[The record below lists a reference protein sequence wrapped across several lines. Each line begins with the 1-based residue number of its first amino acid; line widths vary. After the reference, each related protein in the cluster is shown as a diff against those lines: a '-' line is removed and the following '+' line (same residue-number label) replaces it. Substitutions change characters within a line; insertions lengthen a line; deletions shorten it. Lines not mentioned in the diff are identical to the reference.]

1 MAVTADTT
9 RKTVPLKFDGV
20 TGKTFTVRA
29 TNTAEGDV
37 HSSGPRPLE
46 LNDDGQGSYVVTYP
60 GDFTGDSEI
69 EITGSDG
76 SRTDGTITVS

>member
-20 TGKTFTVRA
+20 TGKTFTIRA
-29 TNTAEGDV
+29 TNDSNGEV
-37 HSSGPRPLE
+37 HSSGPHPLE
-46 LNDDGQGSYVVTYP
+46 LNDDGVGSYVVTYP
-60 GDFTGDSEI
+60 GDFSGSSTV

-76 SRTDGTITVS
+76 SRTDGQITVS